1 MKIKTRYAQYI
12 KEEAVQNDW
21 AQTIIQYLRNN
32 PRERIYRSGWTTYEE
47 PAKKY
52 WFWSRGLF
60 NNDNKIRKIEVEY
73 FNGVYNTTIYK
84 QVGETEYPNQKGI
97 DGGGNYG
104 GGGGKSV
111 DGGNY
116 GGGGRK
122 SVGGGDY
129 GGDGGNYG
137 GGGGNYGGGNNGDQL
152 KKLPHHDDDGYQ
164 KIVPPVKKDEGFFK
178 KLRQKLFGSDIP
190 LLADGTEG
198 KKSEKSPDQLH
209 NCYEDLEE
217 LGNRNLFY
225 AIAKISH
232 PDVLEGD
239 KKMDQKYKDEKKSI
253 FIEAQNFYKNQNRE
267 GLLKIARDLGLEC

>member
-97 DGGGNYG
+97 DG
-104 GGGGKSV
+104 
-111 DGGNY
+111 
-116 GGGGRK
+116 
-122 SVGGGDY
+122 
-129 GGDGGNYG
+129 GGNYG